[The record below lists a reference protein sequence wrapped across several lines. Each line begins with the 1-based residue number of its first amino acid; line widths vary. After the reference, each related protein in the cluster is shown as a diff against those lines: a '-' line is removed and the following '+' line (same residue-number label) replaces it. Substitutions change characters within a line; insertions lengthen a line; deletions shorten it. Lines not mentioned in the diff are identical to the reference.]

1 MPPNFSTLTHLL
13 RRTNGRF
20 RQQQSLDWG
29 ARGLLV
35 GLLLAA
41 VVATAARFWPLLTNG
56 ELAWV
61 ALGLAGLGL
70 FIGLLAVWLPRP
82 SLLVQARRADQ
93 LLRLQERAQTAV
105 E

>member
-1 MPPNFSTLTHLL
+1 MPPDFSTLTHHL

-29 ARGLLV
+29 SRGLLL

-41 VVATAARFWPLLTNG
+41 VVATVARFRPLLTNG

-70 FIGLLAVWLPRP
+70 LIGLLAVWLPRP
-82 SLLVQARRADQ
+82 SLLAQAHRTD
-93 LLRLQERAQTAV
+93 
-105 E
+105 